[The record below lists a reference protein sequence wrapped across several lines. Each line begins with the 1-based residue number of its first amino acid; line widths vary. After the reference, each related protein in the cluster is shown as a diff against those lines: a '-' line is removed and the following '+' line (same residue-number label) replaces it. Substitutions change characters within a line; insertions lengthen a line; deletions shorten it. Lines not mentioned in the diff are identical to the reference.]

1 MPTSAPTLAAA
12 TARPPSCPAAPK
24 ALPSD
29 ATLLGAARLGDADAV
44 AELYSRHLATV
55 TRVARRHA
63 CPDFPAQD
71 LVSEAFAKLLRA
83 LANGRGPDD
92 NALAYLIVS
101 VRNLSAGH
109 ARRAGHRH
117 APAVA
122 PDEALHAI
130 PDSRPGL
137 DERLLTAELQH
148 HVRVALDSLQPSW
161 REAILLMYVEEL
173 SVADASQRLGITPE
187 AFRALSYRA
196 RRALRAAYLAA
207 SPTH

>member
-1 MPTSAPTLAAA
+1 MPPATPTLAPAA
-12 TARPPSCPAAPK
+12 PRPPSHPFARQPLPPDAPLI
-24 ALPSD
+24 A
-29 ATLLGAARLGDADAV
+29 AARRGDAEAV
-44 AELYSRHLATV
+44 AELYSRHHAAV
-55 TRVARRHA
+55 TRAARRHA
-63 CPDFPAQD
+63 FPDFPAQD
-71 LVSEAFAKLLRA
+71 LVSEAFANLLRA

-92 NALAYLIVS
+92 NALAYLLVS

-117 APAVA
+117 APATA
-122 PDEALHAI
+122 PDEELHAI
-130 PDSRPGL
+130 PDSRPSL
-137 DERLLTAELQH
+137 DDRLLTAEAQRH
-148 HVRVALDSLQPSW
+148 MRVALDSLQPSW

-196 RRALRAAYLAA
+196 RRALRAVYLAT

>member
-1 MPTSAPTLAAA
+1 MPPCAPTLAAA
-12 TARPPSCPAAPK
+12 TTRPRSRPVPRQP
-24 ALPSD
+24 LPSD
-29 ATLLGAARLGDADAV
+29 APLLAAARLGDADAV

-63 CPDFPAQD
+63 FPDFSAQD
-71 LVSEAFAKLLRA
+71 LVSEAFARLLRA

-122 PDEALHAI
+122 PDEALHSI

-137 DERLLTAELQH
+137 DDRLLTAELQH
-148 HVRVALDSLQPSW
+148 HVRVALDS
-161 REAILLMYVEEL
+161 
-173 SVADASQRLGITPE
+173 
-187 AFRALSYRA
+187 
-196 RRALRAAYLAA
+196 
-207 SPTH
+207 